1 MKLGSSTSSPVN
13 IALCRLVFSSTWDL
27 VWGKV
32 SYYSWG
38 LVRNSTGELPHLELN
53 LKS

>member
-27 VWGKV
+27 VWGPVK
-32 SYYSWG
+32 
-38 LVRNSTGELPHLELN
+38 NSTRDMN
-53 LKS
+53 